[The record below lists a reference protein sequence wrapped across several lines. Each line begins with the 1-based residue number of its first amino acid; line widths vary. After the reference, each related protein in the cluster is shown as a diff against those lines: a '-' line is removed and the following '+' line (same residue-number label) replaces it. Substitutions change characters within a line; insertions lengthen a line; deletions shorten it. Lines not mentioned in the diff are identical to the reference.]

1 MPMDGQL
8 ASSKFVQLTTSFSMS
23 LGTFPTHCCPNNILL
38 QTLQQCNSLQVA
50 VRKVVLNTGGSAMD
64 VLLIGP

>member
-1 MPMDGQL
+1 
-8 ASSKFVQLTTSFSMS
+8 MS
-23 LGTFPTHCCPNNILL
+23 LGTFPTHCCPNNVLL

-50 VRKVVLNTGGSAMD
+50 VRKIVLNTGGSAMD